1 MRICLLTYRGNP
13 YSGGQGIYVYYLSR
27 EFKRMGHEVEV
38 IAGAPLPDVS
48 EGVILRQLTSSSVY
62 HPGSSFTKNLP
73 TVRNPV
79 DLSELCATRLGVFA
93 EPWAFS
99 FRAYARLKEL
109 CKQRRFDIVH
119 DNQCLGYGLLL
130 MKRLK
135 IPVIATIHHPL
146 PIDRQADL
154 EQATGFR
161 QTSRIKRFYS
171 FIRMQAFVARRLD
184 RIITVSHSSA
194 KDTELF
200 FKVPA
205 DKIRVVYNGI
215 DTETYHGNEE
225 ASQGRDGLIMV
236 ANTDDRKKGVLY
248 LLQAL
253 QLLRADGTKLT
264 IVDDAERHSSYIEDV
279 GPLPSYGSKLVRKLN
294 LDGMVHFTGRLTRQE
309 LAQRYAAARIA
320 VVPSLYEGFGLPAA
334 EAMACGTPVIATTG
348 GALPEVV
355 GDAGMLVPPA
365 NADALAA
372 AIRQLLNDRQA
383 QQRMSEAGKRRVKEQ
398 FNWEQAARK
407 TLEVYQ
413 EVVTTE

>member
-27 EFKRMGHEVEV
+27 EFRRMGHEVEV
-38 IAGAPLPDVS
+38 IASAPFPDVS
-48 EGVILRQLTSSSVY
+48 EGVILHQLRSSSTY
-62 HPGSSFTKNLP
+62 HPGSSFRKNLP
-73 TVRNPV
+73 NVRNLV
-79 DLSELCATRLGVFA
+79 DLYELCASRLGVFA

-109 CKQRRFDIVH
+109 SKQRRFDIVH
-119 DNQCLGYGLLL
+119 DNQGLGYGLLL
-130 MKRLK
+130 MKRLR

-154 EQATGFR
+154 EQASGFTQR
-161 QTSRIKRFYS
+161 RRIRRFYS

-184 RIITVSHSSA
+184 RIITVSQSSA
-194 KDTELF
+194 KDARLL

-205 DKIRVVYNGI
+205 DKIEVVYNGI
-215 DTETYHGNEE
+215 DTGIYDGNRE
-225 ASQGRDGLIMV
+225 AGQDRDGLIMV

-253 QLLRADGTKLT
+253 KLLKNDGAKLT
-264 IVDDAERHSSYIEDV
+264 IVDDAARHSSYIEDV
-279 GPLPSYGSKLVRKLN
+279 GPLPSYGSKLVQKLN
-294 LDGMVHFTGRLTRQE
+294 LNGMVRFTGRLTREQ
-309 LAQRYAAARIA
+309 LAQHYAAARIA

-334 EAMACGTPVIATTG
+334 EAMACGTPVIATRG

-355 GDAGMLVPPA
+355 GNAGMLVPPA
-365 NADALAA
+365 DADALAA
-372 AIRQLLNDRQA
+372 AIRQLLNDQQA
-383 QQRMSEAGKRRVKEQ
+383 QQRMSEAGKKRVKEQ

-407 TLEVYQ
+407 TLEVYR
-413 EVVTTE
+413 EVLTTR

>member
-1 MRICLLTYRGNP
+1 
-13 YSGGQGIYVYYLSR
+13 
-27 EFKRMGHEVEV
+27 MGHEVEV
-38 IAGAPLPDVS
+38 IASAPLPEVS
-48 EGVILRQLTSSSVY
+48 EEVILHELRSASIY
-62 HPGSSFTKNLP
+62 HPGSSFRRNLP
-73 TVRNPV
+73 DVGGLV
-79 DLSELCATRLGVFA
+79 DLYELCASRLGVFA

-119 DNQCLGYGLLL
+119 DNQGLGYGLLL
-130 MKRLK
+130 MQRLE

-154 EQATGFR
+154 EQATGFVQR
-161 QTSRIKRFYS
+161 RRIRRFYS

-184 RIITVSHSSA
+184 RIITVSQTSA
-194 KDTELF
+194 KDARRL
-200 FKVPA
+200 FKVAA
-205 DKIRVVYNGI
+205 DRIRVVYNGI
-215 DTETYHGNEE
+215 DAEIYDGDKE
-225 ASQGRDGLIMV
+225 AGQDRDGLIMV

-253 QLLRADGTKLT
+253 QMLKNDGAKLT
-264 IVDDAERHSSYIEDV
+264 IVDDAARHSSYAEDV

-294 LDGMVHFTGRLTRQE
+294 LDGNVRFTGRLTREE
-309 LAQRYAAARIA
+309 LVQHYCAARIA

-355 GDAGMLVPPA
+355 GDAGILVPPA
-365 NADALAA
+365 NADALAD
-372 AIRQLLNDRQA
+372 AIGQLLNDQKA
-383 QQRMSEAGKRRVKEQ
+383 QQQMSEAGKKRVREQ

-407 TLEVYQ
+407 TLDVYREVL
-413 EVVTTE
+413 TAR